1 MRPTRLLPL
10 ALVALA
16 CAREPAP
23 AGTASAAAPQQVT
36 ITATDFGYQLPS
48 TPIHAGL
55 TTVSL
60 VNTGKELHHI
70 QFYRLTEGK
79 TLDDFTTTMKADGP
93 PPSWALPQGGPNAA
107 LPGAQSDV
115 TLDLAPGQ
123 YVLICR
129 IPSPDGVAHSA
140 KGMVLGMEVV
150 GDSTPVAALPPGDIQ
165 MSLVDYSFSM
175 SQPITAGKHTFAVTN
190 DATQPHEVVVV
201 RLEPGTTM
209 EPWSSWLMGGMKG
222 PPPGTP
228 FAGITDIPPGAVQN
242 FTAEFTPGTYGLIC
256 FVPDAGDGKP
266 HVLHGMSV
274 TFTVS

>member
-1 MRPTRLLPL
+1 M
-10 ALVALA
+10 VALA
-16 CAREPAP
+16 CAKEPAP
-23 AGTASAAAPQQVT
+23 AGSVTAGAAPQQVT

-48 TPIHAGL
+48 APIHAGL
-55 TTVSL
+55 TTITL
-60 VNTGKELHHI
+60 ANAGKELHQI

-79 TLDDFTTTMKADGP
+79 TLADFTEATKANGAP
-93 PPSWALPQGGPNAA
+93 PAWALPLAGPNGA
-107 LPGAQSDV
+107 LPGAESNA
-115 TLDLAPGQ
+115 TLDFAPGS

-150 GDSTPVAALPPGDIQ
+150 GDSASAPALPAGDIQ
-165 MSLVDYSFSM
+165 MTLLDYSFTL

-190 DATQPHEVVVV
+190 QAAQPHEVVVV
-201 RLEPGTTM
+201 RLEPGATM
-209 EPWSSWLMGGMKG
+209 EPWGAWLTGGMKG
-222 PPPGTP
+222 PPPGMP
-228 FAGITDIPPGAVQN
+228 FAGITDLAPGGSEN
-242 FTAEFTPGTYGLIC
+242 FSADFAPGTYGLIC